1 MKFKLVESVDSKRKI
16 VEAKVDIPVKHE
28 GILEVPEGKTIRE
41 LPISHFERLV
51 KEKGYEPIIR
61 ALNNLAVWNKNDDK
75 DLASTA
81 KAIMDQ
87 LREKYRKDE
96 DFTIDDNDRIET
108 KDYDEFKK
116 LCKKIGIRTP
126 DDVSEIS
133 KMYPY
138 LDTMSSLRKYLRD
151 ELGNDF
157 EAEPWDGAPYLK
169 GQVPL
174 EDLGKFMKLADEL
187 NILNKEG
194 VDMLRAKYPDYSL
207 LDAVK
212 QYKRE
217 MNENLNEAT
226 IMTISH
232 DKPIDEFKEFTD
244 IAKEIGIETIE
255 DIVRLGNMYPN
266 MSLIDAIKAYKAE
279 LDKEPIKEAVEA
291 PGPVITE
298 DSEAGEQVPPAP
310 EIGTESGA
318 TTIINELIKSE
329 YDAIDQYNSAIVTL
343 RDEGRQDLVD
353 VLTAIANDENTH
365 VGNLL
370 VAAKLVS
377 PQASS
382 VEDGEGEA
390 EEILAKVGE

>member
-1 MKFKLVESVDSKRKI
+1 MKFKLIESVESDRKI
-16 VEAKVDIPVKHE
+16 IEAKVDIPVKHE

-87 LREKYRKDE
+87 LRKKYRKDE

-133 KMYPY
+133 KMYPH

-151 ELGNDF
+151 ELGDDF

-169 GQVPL
+169 GQLPL
-174 EDLGKFMKLADEL
+174 EDMNAFIKLADEL
-187 NILNKEG
+187 NIFSKEG
-194 VDMLRAKYPDYSL
+194 VDMLKSKYPDYSL
-207 LDAVK
+207 LDAAK

-217 MNENLNEAT
+217 RDAKLNEAAV
-226 IMTISH
+226 MTISH
-232 DKPIDEFKEFTD
+232 GKPIDEFEEFTK
-244 IAKEIGIETIE
+244 IAKEIGLETTA
-255 DIVRLGNMYPN
+255 DMVRLGNMYPN
-266 MSLIDAIKAYKAE
+266 MDLLSAIKAYKAE

-291 PGPVITE
+291 PSPVTVE
-298 DSEAGEQVPPAP
+298 DDEAGEPVPPAP
-310 EIGTESGA
+310 ELGTESGA

-382 VEDGEGEA
+382 VADGEGEA
-390 EEILAKVGE
+390 EEILSKVGE

>member
-1 MKFKLVESVDSKRKI
+1 MKFKLVESIDSKRKI

-87 LREKYRKDE
+87 LRKKYRKDE

-194 VDMLRAKYPDYSL
+194 VDMLRTKYPDYSL
-207 LDAVK
+207 LDAAK

-217 MNENLNEAT
+217 MSENLNEAT
-226 IMTISH
+226 IMH
-232 DKPIDEFKEFTD
+232 GDDLGEFVK
-244 IAKEIGIETIE
+244 IAKEIGLETTA
-255 DIVRLGNMYPN
+255 DMVRLGNTYPN
-266 MSLIDAIKAYKAE
+266 MDLLSAIKAYKAE

-370 VAAKLVS
+370 VASKLVS

-382 VEDGEGEA
+382 IADGEGEA

>member
-87 LREKYRKDE
+87 LRKKYRKDE

-194 VDMLRAKYPDYSL
+194 VDMLRTKYPDYSL
-207 LDAVK
+207 LDAAK

-217 MNENLNEAT
+217 MSENLNEAT
-226 IMTISH
+226 IMH
-232 DKPIDEFKEFTD
+232 GDDLGEFVK
-244 IAKEIGIETIE
+244 IAKEIGLETTA
-255 DIVRLGNMYPN
+255 DMVRLGNTYPN
-266 MSLIDAIKAYKAE
+266 MDLLSAIKAYKAE

-382 VEDGEGEA
+382 VADGEGEA

>member
-1 MKFKLVESVDSKRKI
+1 MKFKLVESVDSTRKI

-28 GILEVPEGKTIRE
+28 GILEIPEGKTIRE

-61 ALNNLAVWNKNDDK
+61 ALNNLVVWNKNDDK
-75 DLASTA
+75 DLSSTA

-87 LREKYRKDE
+87 LRKKYRKDE
-96 DFTIDDNDRIET
+96 AFTIDDNDRIET

-169 GQVPL
+169 GQLPF
-174 EDLGKFMKLADEL
+174 EDVGKFMKLADEL

-207 LDAVK
+207 LDAAK
-212 QYKRE
+212 QYKRD
-217 MNENLNEAT
+217 MDKNLKEASV
-226 IMTISH
+226 MTISH
-232 DKPIDEFKEFTD
+232 NKSIDEFKEFTK
-244 IAKEIGIETIE
+244 IAKEIGLETTA
-255 DIVRLGNMYPN
+255 DMVRLGNMYPN
-266 MSLIDAIKAYKAE
+266 MDLLSAIKAYKAE
-279 LDKEPIKEAVEA
+279 LDKEPLVEDTE
-291 PGPVITE
+291 PGEP
-298 DSEAGEQVPPAP
+298 VPPAP
-310 EIGTESGA
+310 KVGTQSGA
-318 TTIINELIKSE
+318 ALIINELIKSE

-343 RDEGRQDLVD
+343 KNEGREDLAD
-353 VLTAIANDENTH
+353 ILTAIANDENTH
-365 VGNLL
+365 VGNLI
-370 VAAKLVS
+370 VASKLVN
-377 PQASS
+377 PQTHSI
-382 VEDGEGEA
+382 VDGADEAKDILDKA
-390 EEILAKVGE
+390 EE

>member
-61 ALNNLAVWNKNDDK
+61 ALNNLVVWNKNDDK
-75 DLASTA
+75 DLSSTA

-126 DDVSEIS
+126 EDVSEIS

-207 LDAVK
+207 LDAAK
-212 QYKRE
+212 QYKRD
-217 MNENLNEAT
+217 MDENLNEAS

-232 DKPIDEFKEFTD
+232 DKPIDEFEEFTK
-244 IAKEIGIETIE
+244 IAKEIGLETTA
-255 DIVRLGNMYPN
+255 DMVRLGNMYPN
-266 MSLIDAIKAYKAE
+266 MDLLSAIKAYKAE
-279 LDKEPIKEAVEA
+279 LDKEPLVEDTE
-291 PGPVITE
+291 PGE
-298 DSEAGEQVPPAP
+298 SVPPAP
-310 EIGTESGA
+310 EVGTESGA
-318 TTIINELIKSE
+318 ALIINELIKSE

-343 RDEGRQDLVD
+343 KEQGREDLAD
-353 VLTAIANDENTH
+353 ILTAIANDENTH
-365 VGNLL
+365 VGNLI
-370 VAAKLVS
+370 VASKLVN
-377 PQASS
+377 PQAHSI
-382 VEDGEGEA
+382 VDGEDEAKGILDKA
-390 EEILAKVGE
+390 EE

>member
-1 MKFKLVESVDSKRKI
+1 MKFRVVESLDEGRK
-16 VEAKVDIPVKHE
+16 KVDVEVKNA
-28 GILEVPEGKTIRE
+28 GILEVPEGKSVDE
-41 LPISHFERLV
+41 LPQSHFEYLID
-51 KEKGYEPIIR
+51 KKGYEAIIR
-61 ALNNLAVWNKNDDK
+61 ALNNLAVWNKNDNKSLSSWAKDMMDK
-75 DLASTA
+75 L
-81 KAIMDQ
+81 KK
-87 LREKYRKDE
+87 KYRKDE
-96 DFTIDDNDRIET
+96 DFTIDDDERIET
-108 KDYDEFKK
+108 KDYSEFKE
-116 LCKKIGIRTP
+116 LCRKIGLRTP
-126 DDVSEIS
+126 DDIVQIS

-174 EDLGKFMKLADEL
+174 EDLGALTKLLDEL
-187 NILNKEG
+187 NLFSKES

-207 LDAVK
+207 LDAAK

-217 MNENLNEAT
+217 MDENLNEAS

-232 DKPIDEFKEFTD
+232 DKPIDEFEEFTK
-244 IAKEIGIETIE
+244 IAKEIGLETTA
-255 DIVRLGNMYPN
+255 DMVRLGNMYPN
-266 MSLIDAIKAYKAE
+266 MDLLSAIKAYKAE

-382 VEDGEGEA
+382 VADGEGEA

>member
-1 MKFKLVESVDSKRKI
+1 MKFKLVESVDSTRKI

-28 GILEVPEGKTIRE
+28 GILEIPEGKTIRE

-61 ALNNLAVWNKNDDK
+61 ALNNLVVWNKNDDK
-75 DLASTA
+75 DLSSTA

-87 LREKYRKDE
+87 LRKKYRKDE
-96 DFTIDDNDRIET
+96 AFTIDDNDRIET

-169 GQVPL
+169 GQLPF
-174 EDLGKFMKLADEL
+174 EDVGKFMKLADEL
-187 NILNKEG
+187 NILNKKG

-207 LDAVK
+207 LDAAK

-217 MNENLNEAT
+217 RDAKLNEASV
-226 IMTISH
+226 MTISH
-232 DKPIDEFKEFTD
+232 DKPIDELKEFTK
-244 IAKEIGIETIE
+244 IAKEIGLETTA
-255 DIVRLGNMYPN
+255 DMVRLGNMYPN
-266 MSLIDAIKAYKAE
+266 MDLLSAIKAYKAE
-279 LDKEPIKEAVEA
+279 LDKEPLVEDTE
-291 PGPVITE
+291 PGEP
-298 DSEAGEQVPPAP
+298 VPPTP
-310 EIGTESGA
+310 KVGTQSGA
-318 TTIINELIKSE
+318 ALIINELIKSE
-329 YDAIDQYNSAIVTL
+329 YDAIDQYNSAIVSL
-343 RDEGRQDLVD
+343 KNEGREDLVD
-353 VLTAIANDENTH
+353 ILTAIANDENTH
-365 VGNLL
+365 VGNLI
-370 VAAKLVS
+370 VASKLVN
-377 PQASS
+377 PQTHSI
-382 VEDGEGEA
+382 VDGADEAKDILDKA
-390 EEILAKVGE
+390 EE

>member
-87 LREKYRKDE
+87 LRKKYRKDE
-96 DFTIDDNDRIET
+96 DFTIDDSDRIET

-194 VDMLRAKYPDYSL
+194 VDMLRTKYPDYSL
-207 LDAVK
+207 LDAAK

-217 MNENLNEAT
+217 MSENLNEAT
-226 IMTISH
+226 IMH
-232 DKPIDEFKEFTD
+232 GDDLGEFVK
-244 IAKEIGIETIE
+244 IAKEIGLETTA
-255 DIVRLGNMYPN
+255 DMVRLGNTYPN
-266 MSLIDAIKAYKAE
+266 MDLLSAIKAYKAE

-382 VEDGEGEA
+382 VADGEGEA

>member
-28 GILEVPEGKTIRE
+28 GILEVPKGKTIRE

-87 LREKYRKDE
+87 LRKKYRKDE

-207 LDAVK
+207 LDAAK

-217 MNENLNEAT
+217 MSENLNEAT
-226 IMTISH
+226 IMH
-232 DKPIDEFKEFTD
+232 GDDLGEFVK
-244 IAKEIGIETIE
+244 IAKEIGLETTA
-255 DIVRLGNMYPN
+255 DMVRLGNMYPN
-266 MSLIDAIKAYKAE
+266 MDLLSAIKAYKAE

-382 VEDGEGEA
+382 IADGEGEA

>member
-1 MKFKLVESVDSKRKI
+1 MKFRVVESLDEGRK
-16 VEAKVDIPVKHE
+16 KVDVEVKNT
-28 GILEVPEGKTIRE
+28 GILEVPEGKSVDE
-41 LPISHFERLV
+41 LPQSHFESLV
-51 KEKGYEPIIR
+51 DKKGYEAVIR
-61 ALNNLAVWNKNDDK
+61 ALNNLAVWNKNNNK
-75 DLASTA
+75 SLSSWA
-81 KAIMDQ
+81 KGMMDN
-87 LREKYRKDE
+87 LKEKYRKDE
-96 DFTIDDNDRIET
+96 DFTIDDTERIET
-108 KDYDEFKK
+108 KDYSEFKE
-116 LCKKIGIRTP
+116 LCRKIGLRTP
-126 DDVSEIS
+126 DDIVKIS
-133 KMYPY
+133 NMYPY

-157 EAEPWDGAPYLK
+157 EAEPWEGAPYLK
-169 GQVPL
+169 GQLPL
-174 EDLGKFMKLADEL
+174 EDMNAFIKLADEL
-187 NILNKEG
+187 NIFSKEG

-207 LDAVK
+207 LDAAK

-217 MNENLNEAT
+217 RDAKLNEAS

-232 DKPIDEFKEFTD
+232 DKPIDEFEEFTK
-244 IAKEIGIETIE
+244 IAKEIGLETTA
-255 DIVRLGNMYPN
+255 DMVRLGNMYPN
-266 MSLIDAIKAYKAE
+266 MDLLSAIKAYKAE

-370 VAAKLVS
+370 VASKLVS

-382 VEDGEGEA
+382 IADGEGEA

>member
-1 MKFKLVESVDSKRKI
+1 
-16 VEAKVDIPVKHE
+16 
-28 GILEVPEGKTIRE
+28 
-41 LPISHFERLV
+41 
-51 KEKGYEPIIR
+51 
-61 ALNNLAVWNKNDDK
+61 
-75 DLASTA
+75 
-81 KAIMDQ
+81 MDQ
-87 LREKYRKDE
+87 LRKKYRKDE

-207 LDAVK
+207 LDAAK

-217 MNENLNEAT
+217 MSENLNEAT
-226 IMTISH
+226 IMH
-232 DKPIDEFKEFTD
+232 GDDLGEFVK
-244 IAKEIGIETIE
+244 IAKEIGLETTA
-255 DIVRLGNMYPN
+255 DMVRLGNMYPN
-266 MSLIDAIKAYKAE
+266 MDLLSAIKAYKAE

-382 VEDGEGEA
+382 IADGEGEA

>member
-1 MKFKLVESVDSKRKI
+1 MKFKLVESIDSKRKI

-87 LREKYRKDE
+87 LRKKYRKDE

-194 VDMLRAKYPDYSL
+194 VDMLRTKYPDYSL
-207 LDAVK
+207 LDAAK

-217 MNENLNEAT
+217 MSENLNEAT
-226 IMTISH
+226 IMH
-232 DKPIDEFKEFTD
+232 GDDLGEFVK
-244 IAKEIGIETIE
+244 IAKEIGLETTA
-255 DIVRLGNMYPN
+255 DMVRLGNTYPN
-266 MSLIDAIKAYKAE
+266 MDLLSAIKAYKAE

-382 VEDGEGEA
+382 VADGEGEA

>member
-51 KEKGYEPIIR
+51 KEKGYEPIVR

-87 LREKYRKDE
+87 LRKKYRKDE

-194 VDMLRAKYPDYSL
+194 VDMLRTKYPDYSL
-207 LDAVK
+207 LDAAK

-217 MNENLNEAT
+217 MSENLNEAT
-226 IMTISH
+226 IMH
-232 DKPIDEFKEFTD
+232 GDDLGEFVK
-244 IAKEIGIETIE
+244 IAKEIGLETTA
-255 DIVRLGNMYPN
+255 DMVRLGNMYPN
-266 MSLIDAIKAYKAE
+266 MDLLSAIKAYKAE

-310 EIGTESGA
+310 ETGTESGA

-382 VEDGEGEA
+382 VADGEGEA

>member
-1 MKFKLVESVDSKRKI
+1 MKFRVVESLDEGRK
-16 VEAKVDIPVKHE
+16 KVDVEVKNA
-28 GILEVPEGKTIRE
+28 GILEVPEGKSVDE
-41 LPISHFERLV
+41 LPQSHFESLV
-51 KEKGYEPIIR
+51 DKKGYEAVIR
-61 ALNNLAVWNKNDDK
+61 ALNNLAVWNKNNNKSLSSWAKDMMDK
-75 DLASTA
+75 L
-81 KAIMDQ
+81 K
-87 LREKYRKDE
+87 EKYRKDE
-96 DFTIDDNDRIET
+96 DFTIDDTERIET
-108 KDYDEFKK
+108 KDYSEFKE
-116 LCKKIGIRTP
+116 LCRKIGLRTP
-126 DDVSEIS
+126 DDIVKIS
-133 KMYPY
+133 NMYPY

-151 ELGNDF
+151 ELGSDF
-157 EAEPWDGAPYLK
+157 EAEPWEGAPYLK

-174 EDLGKFMKLADEL
+174 EDMNAFIKLADEL
-187 NILNKEG
+187 NIFSKEG

-207 LDAVK
+207 LDAAK

-217 MNENLNEAT
+217 MSENLNEAT
-226 IMTISH
+226 IMH
-232 DKPIDEFKEFTD
+232 GDDLGEFVK
-244 IAKEIGIETIE
+244 IAKEIGLETTA
-255 DIVRLGNMYPN
+255 DMVRLGNMYPN
-266 MSLIDAIKAYKAE
+266 MSLIDAIRAYKEE

-291 PGPVITE
+291 PGPVIVE

>member
-87 LREKYRKDE
+87 LRKKYRKDE

-194 VDMLRAKYPDYSL
+194 VDMLRTKYPDYSL
-207 LDAVK
+207 LDAAK

-217 MNENLNEAT
+217 MSENLNEAT
-226 IMTISH
+226 IMH
-232 DKPIDEFKEFTD
+232 GDDLGEFVK
-244 IAKEIGIETIE
+244 IAKEIGLETTA
-255 DIVRLGNMYPN
+255 DMVRLGNTYPN
-266 MSLIDAIKAYKAE
+266 MDLLSAIKAYKAE

-310 EIGTESGA
+310 ETGTESGA

-382 VEDGEGEA
+382 VADGEGEA

>member
-28 GILEVPEGKTIRE
+28 GILEIPEGKTIRD

-61 ALNNLAVWNKNDDK
+61 ALNNLVVWNKNDDK
-75 DLASTA
+75 DLSSTA

-87 LREKYRKDE
+87 LRKKYRKDE

-207 LDAVK
+207 LDAAK
-212 QYKRE
+212 QYKRD
-217 MNENLNEAT
+217 MDKNLKEAS

-232 DKPIDEFKEFTD
+232 DKPIDEFEEFTK
-244 IAKEIGIETIE
+244 IAKEIGLETTA
-255 DIVRLGNMYPN
+255 DMVRLGNMYPN
-266 MSLIDAIKAYKAE
+266 MDLLSAIKAYKAE
-279 LDKEPIKEAVEA
+279 LDKEPLVEDTE
-291 PGPVITE
+291 PGE
-298 DSEAGEQVPPAP
+298 SVPPTP
-310 EIGTESGA
+310 EVGTQSGA
-318 TTIINELIKSE
+318 ALIINELIKSE

-343 RDEGRQDLVD
+343 KNEGREDLAD
-353 VLTAIANDENTH
+353 ILTAIANDENTH
-365 VGNLL
+365 VGNLI
-370 VAAKLVS
+370 VASKLVN
-377 PQASS
+377 PQAHSI
-382 VEDGEGEA
+382 VDGEDEAKDILDKA
-390 EEILAKVGE
+390 EE

>member
-1 MKFKLVESVDSKRKI
+1 MKFKLVESVDSTRKI

-28 GILEVPEGKTIRE
+28 GILEIPEGKTIRE

-61 ALNNLAVWNKNDDK
+61 ALNNLVVWNKNDDK
-75 DLASTA
+75 DLSSTA

-87 LREKYRKDE
+87 LRKKYRKDE
-96 DFTIDDNDRIET
+96 AFTIDDNDRIET

-169 GQVPL
+169 GQLPL
-174 EDLGKFMKLADEL
+174 EDVGKFMKLADEL

-207 LDAVK
+207 LDAAK
-212 QYKRE
+212 QYKRD
-217 MNENLNEAT
+217 MDKNLKEASV
-226 IMTISH
+226 MTISH
-232 DKPIDEFKEFTD
+232 DKSIDAFKEFTK
-244 IAKEIGIETIE
+244 IAKEIGLETTA
-255 DIVRLGNMYPN
+255 DMVRLGNMYPN
-266 MSLIDAIKAYKAE
+266 MDLLSAIKAYKAE
-279 LDKEPIKEAVEA
+279 LDKEPLVEDTE
-291 PGPVITE
+291 PGEP
-298 DSEAGEQVPPAP
+298 VPPTP
-310 EIGTESGA
+310 GVGTQSGA
-318 TTIINELIKSE
+318 ALIINELIKSE

-343 RDEGRQDLVD
+343 KNEGREDLAD
-353 VLTAIANDENTH
+353 ILTAIANDENTH
-365 VGNLL
+365 VGNLI
-370 VAAKLVS
+370 VASKLVN
-377 PQASS
+377 PQTHSI
-382 VEDGEGEA
+382 VDGADEAKDILDKA
-390 EEILAKVGE
+390 EE

>member
-28 GILEVPEGKTIRE
+28 GILEIPEGKTIRE

-61 ALNNLAVWNKNDDK
+61 ALNNLVVWNKNDDK
-75 DLASTA
+75 DLSSTA

-87 LREKYRKDE
+87 LRKKYRKDE

-207 LDAVK
+207 LDAAK
-212 QYKRE
+212 QYKRD
-217 MNENLNEAT
+217 MDKDLKEAS

-232 DKPIDEFKEFTD
+232 DKPIDEFEEFTK
-244 IAKEIGIETIE
+244 IAKEIGLETTA
-255 DIVRLGNMYPN
+255 DMVRLGNMYPN
-266 MSLIDAIKAYKAE
+266 MDLLSAIKAYKAE
-279 LDKEPIKEAVEA
+279 LDKEPLVEDTE
-291 PGPVITE
+291 PGE
-298 DSEAGEQVPPAP
+298 SVPPTP
-310 EIGTESGA
+310 KVGTQSGA
-318 TTIINELIKSE
+318 ALIINELIKSE

-343 RDEGRQDLVD
+343 KDDGREDLVD
-353 VLTAIANDENTH
+353 ILTAIANDENTH
-365 VGNLL
+365 VGNLI
-370 VAAKLVS
+370 VASKLVN
-377 PQASS
+377 PQAHSI
-382 VEDGEGEA
+382 VDGEDEAKGILDKA
-390 EEILAKVGE
+390 EE